1 MAVNVAQIYKNSKE
15 QTASK
20 EDIITMMYDGAIK
33 FCNLAL
39 SDLEANNIE
48 NVNTNL
54 KKAQRVIEELNLTLD
69 ARYPVSQ
76 EFRQVYRYILDL
88 LMQGNIKKDKEV
100 IENALNEI
108 RGMRD
113 TWLEVVKRAKS
124 GR

>member
-20 EDIITMMYDGAIK
+20 EEIITMMYDGAIR

-39 SDLEANNIE
+39 NDLEGKSME
-48 NVNTNL
+48 GVNTNL

-69 ARYPVSQ
+69 SRYPVSQ
-76 EFRQVYRYILDL
+76 EFRKVYRYIMDL
-88 LMQGNIKKDKEV
+88 LIQGNIKKDKEI

-113 TWLEVVKRAKS
+113 TWIEVVKKAK
-124 GR
+124 GGQ